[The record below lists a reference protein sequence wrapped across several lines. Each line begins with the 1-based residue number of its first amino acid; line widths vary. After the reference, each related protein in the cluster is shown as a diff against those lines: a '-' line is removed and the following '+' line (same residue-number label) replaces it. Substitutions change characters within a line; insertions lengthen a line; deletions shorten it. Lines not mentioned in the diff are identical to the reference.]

1 MSKKPNRFFG
11 LHAHTGYSV
20 ADGLGSPKQHFDF
33 ALENGLDGMAITD
46 HGHMNSYADAQNWY
60 EQYQKEGKK
69 FKYIPG
75 IEAYAI
81 PSFQEWLL
89 LKKQREEEKE
99 AAKKDKKKAALKKRL
114 AKDDDDDSTAT
125 IEDENESKRKVWDP
139 LKRRHHLVVLA
150 KNNQGLKDLFR
161 LSSLGYDQQYYF
173 PRIDYAQFKQAKGNL
188 VASTACVDG
197 DAIIDTNCGKQKLSD
212 IPMLM
217 LDFDVS
223 VSTYN
228 EESGK
233 VEEKKVTKA
242 WKTGKKVSKVIK
254 LKNGKE
260 LRLTADHKVMTR
272 RGMIAVDE
280 LLPDDKILCRVEN

>member
-1 MSKKPNRFFG
+1 MPIKPKRFFG

-33 ALENGLDGMAITD
+33 AMENGLDGMAITD
-46 HGHMNSYADAQNWY
+46 HGHMNSYADAQSWY

-81 PSFQEWLL
+81 PSFAEWME
-89 LKKQREEEKE
+89 LKRQREIEKE
-99 AAKKDKKKAALKKRL
+99 ETKKDKKRAALKKRL
-114 AKDDDDDSTAT
+114 ADDDGEGTAT

-150 KNNQGLKDLFR
+150 KNDQGLKDLFR

-173 PRIDYAQFKQAKGNL
+173 PRIDYSQFKKAKGNL

-197 DAIIDTNCGKQKLSD
+197 EAIVETNCGKQKLAD

-217 LDFDVS
+217 LDFNVC
-223 VSTYN
+223 VLTRNEST
-228 EESGK
+228 GTL
-233 VEEKKVTKA
+233 EEKPVVKA
-242 WKTGKKVSKVIK
+242 WKTGRKMSKLIR

-260 LRLTADHKVMTR
+260 LRLTADHKVMTQ
-272 RGMIAVDE
+272 RGMVEVQQLQD
-280 LLPDDKILCRVEN
+280 DDKILCIKE